1 MKKVT
6 PYNSSESKKQQIKD
20 MFDNISNSYDLLNH
34 YLSFGMDTIW
44 RRIAIKKI
52 YNQPKKILDVATGTA
67 DFAISAAKYT
77 DANIVGIDISQGML
91 DQGNK
96 KLKKQKLNDRILLQL
111 ADSEDLPFEDQ
122 SFDAITAGFGIR
134 NFENLEKGL
143 QEIYRVLR
151 TNGIV
156 VILEP
161 SMPQIFPIKLLYKLY
176 FQRILPKIGS
186 WVSKDKYAYS
196 YLPNSVKAFSS
207 ASNFTTKLKETGFN
221 EIKIIPLTL
230 GVVTLYMAIK

>member
-1 MKKVT
+1 MRKVT
-6 PYNSSESKKQQIKD
+6 PYNSSESKKTQVKD
-20 MFDNISNSYDLLNH
+20 MFDNIAKSYDLLNH

-44 RRIAIKKI
+44 RKIAIKKI
-52 YNQPKKILDVATGTA
+52 YNQPKKILDIATGTA

-96 KLKKQKLNDRILLQL
+96 KLKKKQLNDRILLQL
-111 ADSEDLPFEDQ
+111 ADSEDLPFKDQ

-143 QEIYRVLR
+143 QEIYRVLK
-151 TNGIV
+151 TNGII

-161 SMPQIFPIKLLYKLY
+161 SMPKIFLIKPLYKLY
-176 FQRILPKIGS
+176 FQHILPTIGS
-186 WVSKDKYAYS
+186 WISKDKYAYS
-196 YLPNSVKAFSS
+196 YLPNSVEAFSS
-207 ASNFTTKLKETGFN
+207 DNTFGEKLKEIGFN
-221 EIKIIPLTL
+221 NIEIIPLTL